1 MNGTSAQMLAERQ
14 QERRQRRH
22 CELFT
27 GEEHDS
33 ISFFSEPSVVSED
46 NLSTS
51 YTSMMSSPPTLAMK
65 FSSGTPRRNRLT
77 HYISHPTVPI
87 SAATSMNGRST
98 TALPIRGTPL
108 TDNRKLRVRYKSSS
122 SSATSYNSEY
132 DRRSSTTHDSSS
144 SRSQNTNR
152 SVTYRST
159 DNEAVR
165 ATRNHHE
172 HDKLLMDDF
181 VDDYDQ
187 GYRSDGSASSSDY
200 DDARSTTST
209 STRSGQDN
217 NLSNRSIRTDASI
230 KGTRRPKVNLR
241 SMYAPAS
248 NISSDEAGHTWFTCP
263 KCGTRQREFFGVY
276 TARSSMDSP
285 VGYLALYFLLYVVAS
300 LFIFGKEEGWR
311 AVDCLYFSVI
321 TLTATGFG
329 DLTPGTDEATIIC
342 SIFIYFGV
350 ACIGLLLGSS
360 LAMILDAEAH
370 TEAKTQL
377 EKSCK

>member
-1 MNGTSAQMLAERQ
+1 MCVDQVQEDAGGEGERNEQ
-14 QERRQRRH
+14 Q
-22 CELFT
+22 
-27 GEEHDS
+27 
-33 ISFFSEPSVVSED
+33 
-46 NLSTS
+46 
-51 YTSMMSSPPTLAMK
+51 K
-65 FSSGTPRRNRLT
+65 
-77 HYISHPTVPI
+77 
-87 SAATSMNGRST
+87 
-98 TALPIRGTPL
+98 IRGTP
-108 TDNRKLRVRYKSSS
+108 V
-122 SSATSYNSEY
+122 
-132 DRRSSTTHDSSS
+132 
-144 SRSQNTNR
+144 
-152 SVTYRST
+152 
-159 DNEAVR
+159 
-165 ATRNHHE
+165 
-172 HDKLLMDDF
+172 
-181 VDDYDQ
+181 
-187 GYRSDGSASSSDY
+187 
-200 DDARSTTST
+200 TTST
-209 STRSGQDN
+209 STCSGQDN

-248 NISSDEAGHTWFTCP
+248 NI
-263 KCGTRQREFFGVY
+263 

-300 LFIFGKEEGWR
+300 LFIFGREEGWR